1 MGGRGANFRI
11 IARLPSYEKAVILRR
26 KIKNYILN
34 PSKDPGKAKYF
45 RSLGYNMNNWARLKS
60 DILGRLRNHNA
71 IDFGVDKYGNVSYQ
85 VSMKLGITKKSP
97 TITAWR
103 IDKGTDYPRF
113 ITAYVDK
120 EAIKNEKKNKDY

>member
-1 MGGRGANFRI
+1 
-11 IARLPSYEKAVILRR
+11 
-26 KIKNYILN
+26 
-34 PSKDPGKAKYF
+34 
-45 RSLGYNMNNWARLKS
+45 MNNWTRLKS

-85 VSMKLGITKKSP
+85 VSMKLGITKKNP

-103 IDKGTDYPRF
+103 IDKGTDYLRF

-120 EAIKNEKKNKDY
+120 EAIKNAKKNKDY